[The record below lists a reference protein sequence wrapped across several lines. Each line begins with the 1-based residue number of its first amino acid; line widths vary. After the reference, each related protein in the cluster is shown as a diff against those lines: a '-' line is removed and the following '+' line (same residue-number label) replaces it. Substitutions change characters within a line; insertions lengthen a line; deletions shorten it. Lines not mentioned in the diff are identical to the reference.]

1 MTSRTSIVS
10 LSAVLVVTGLPVM
23 AHPGHLIEAAGHTH
37 WGAAIALGGA
47 IAIGLWV
54 AKGRKKPEA
63 EEAEAEAEE
72 EISEAEP
79 QEA

>member
-10 LSAVLVVTGLPVM
+10 LSAVLVMTGLPVM

-63 EEAEAEAEE
+63 EEAEAEE

>member
-10 LSAVLVVTGLPVM
+10 LSAVLVMTGLPVL

-47 IAIGLWV
+47 IAIGLWA

-63 EEAEAEAEE
+63 EEAEAEEK
-72 EISEAEP
+72 ISDAEP